1 MTFKLEDLY
10 REIANIAY
18 VAADVALTAD
28 NHHRLHQTFDICE
41 EANIERVNN
50 LLALAAEEV
59 QQLMHNAQC
68 IMHNLNSMH
77 NLNLMHNAQCIMI
90 NFDSVLT
97 TRDSDL
103 TTQDSDTTLTAD
115 NGKRTTENR
124 QQTTD
129 NGKRTTENRQQTTDN
144 GQLTTENCKYREL
157 IREFL
162 VCRVL
167 HGWLSVTLPEAAAMW
182 HERAEALLARLK
194 SISIGSIGPLT
205 RRLSPF

>member
-1 MTFKLEDLY
+1 MLIDLATKNKKNMTFKLEDLY

-41 EANIERVNN
+41 EANIERINN

-59 QQLMHNAQC
+59 VNTMHNAP
-68 IMHNLNSMH
+68 S
-77 NLNLMHNAQCIMI
+77 MHNAQCIMI
-90 NFDSVLT
+90 NFDSGSTNQDSTLT
-97 TRDSDL
+97 TQDPTLTTHDSDLTTQDPDL
-103 TTQDSDTTLTAD
+103 TTQDSDTTLTA
-115 NGKRTTENR
+115 
-124 QQTTD
+124 
-129 NGKRTTENRQQTTDN
+129 DN

-167 HGWLSVTLPEAAAMW
+167 HGWLSVTLPESAKMW
-182 HERAEALLARLK
+182 HERAEALLDRLR
-194 SISIGSIGPLT
+194 SISMGSTDPLT

>member
-41 EANIERVNN
+41 EANIERINN

-59 QQLMHNAQC
+59 VNSMHNAQC

-77 NLNLMHNAQCIMI
+77 NAPSMHNAQCIML
-90 NFDSVLT
+90 NFDSGSTNQDSTLT
-97 TRDSDL
+97 THNSDL
-103 TTQDSDTTLTAD
+103 TTQDSDFTTKYECGAD
-115 NGKRTTENR
+115 EVSTTESCQSTED
-124 QQTTD
+124 QQPKTNDQRPTTFL
-129 NGKRTTENRQQTTDN
+129 Q
-144 GQLTTENCKYREL
+144 EL

-182 HERAEALLARLK
+182 HERAEALLDRLK
-194 SISIGSIGPLT
+194 SISMGSIGPLT